1 VLRYISR
8 PQRIAILCTAM
19 LTNMAFSA
27 FFYGTKPG
35 NTGHTFVAGFIGA
48 AVMIPVSNVFP
59 SVFAFTNTFRSV
71 TIKAQPKRA
80 AGAEPSA
87 GGGGSGG
94 GAAAAGA
101 GGGTS
106 PTSGRHLIPIQGTL
120 VYSGLSV
127 REDRRLA
134 QLSIQLGLKDKD
146 PVQDVT
152 LDADAPPVA
161 TMEGVEQDA
170 VQPWVLVARRKGAV
184 VGRPLGGVQ
193 GATASKAADE
203 VRPRTRTRS
212 RTPIGTRAHAHAR
225 P

>member
-1 VLRYISR
+1 
-8 PQRIAILCTAM
+8 M

-152 LDADAPPVA
+152 LDADALPVATMEGVELDADALPVA